1 MRSKFL
7 TLAGAAALALCS
19 TTASSQTQ
27 IKFASFVFPQAE
39 LNTNVFT
46 PFVTKFNEEMKGTA
60 EIKLFAGGTLGRD
73 PAQQYKLVRDNVA
86 EMAYIV
92 QGYTPGDFPDVTMFD
107 LPFIIENS
115 MEGSVG
121 HWRMH
126 EKGLMR
132 GYDKIKVVSLFTL
145 PAYSL
150 HTVPVLTKLDD
161 IKGLKV
167 RSTGSYQGAAIEAL
181 GGTAVG
187 GILITQVAEALS
199 RGVIQ
204 GSVAD
209 YGGMAAFKYD
219 SISKNHLDVPMGTA
233 AAGVVMNLDAW
244 NGLPANA
251 RAAFD
256 KGAGLAMARVHGFE
270 FDKQY
275 NTHLTRMKEDASHK
289 FLQLSAAERDAVK
302 KRMQPV
308 IDMWIKEDPGN
319 KARYDAMTAIV
330 EDIRKGK

>member
-1 MRSKFL
+1 M
-7 TLAGAAALALCS
+7 TLVGAAALALCS
-19 TTASSQTQ
+19 ASASSQTQ
-27 IKFASFVFPQAE
+27 LKFASFVFPQAE
-39 LNTNVFT
+39 LNTNVFA
-46 PFVTKFNEEMKGTA
+46 PFIAKFNEQMKGTA

-86 EMAYIV
+86 EIGYIV
-92 QGYTPGDFPDVTMFD
+92 QGYTPGDFPDVTIFD
-107 LPFIIENS
+107 LPFLVENS
-115 MEGSVG
+115 TEGSIG
-121 HWRMH
+121 HWRAH

-132 GYDKIKVVSLFTL
+132 GYDKVKVVSLFTL

-150 HTVPVLTKLDD
+150 HTVPPIAKLDD
-161 IKGLKV
+161 IKGLKI

-181 GGTAVG
+181 GGTPVG

-219 SISKNHLDVPMGTA
+219 TIAKNHLDVPMGTA
-233 AAGVVMNLDAW
+233 AVGVVMNLDAW

-251 RAAFD
+251 KAALD
-256 KGAGLAMARVHGFE
+256 KGAGIEMARVHGYE

-275 NTHLTRMKEDASHK
+275 NTHLTRMKQDSSHK
-289 FLQLSAAERDAVK
+289 FLQLSPAERDSVR

-308 IDMWIKEDPGN
+308 IDGWIKEDPGN
-319 KARYDAMTAIV
+319 KGRYDAMVAII
-330 EDIRKGK
+330 EDIRKGNK